1 MPFLLDAVRVP
12 HTGRLATDSRV
23 SGTYTVRNFS
33 WRQKPFRGGFGST
46 VRCGISLRCV
56 TAAHRAVRVSVVP
69 ESVAESGFL
78 VAEFDINSIFVTPVI
93 FVSRG
98 TELRAAELHPE

>member
-1 MPFLLDAVRVP
+1 
-12 HTGRLATDSRV
+12 
-23 SGTYTVRNFS
+23 
-33 WRQKPFRGGFGST
+33 
-46 VRCGISLRCV
+46 V